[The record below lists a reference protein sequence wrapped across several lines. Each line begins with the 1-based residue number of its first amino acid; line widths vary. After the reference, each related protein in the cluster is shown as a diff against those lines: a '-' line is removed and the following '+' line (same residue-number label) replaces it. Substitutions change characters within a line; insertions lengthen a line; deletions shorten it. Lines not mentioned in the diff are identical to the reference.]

1 MYVTPQEAISSI
13 RTVVAFTGEDKES
26 KRYEKKVEEAM
37 ETSIK
42 SGIGFAKALAVMMFI
57 IFCSYGLGMWYGA
70 SEVARD
76 LRDGC
81 TGSHC
86 KTGGDVL
93 TVFWAILNGAM
104 SIGQMGP
111 NLQAVTEARGAAGH
125 LLA

>member
-104 SIGQMGP
+104 VSSP
-111 NLQAVTEARGAAGH
+111 S
-125 LLA
+125 